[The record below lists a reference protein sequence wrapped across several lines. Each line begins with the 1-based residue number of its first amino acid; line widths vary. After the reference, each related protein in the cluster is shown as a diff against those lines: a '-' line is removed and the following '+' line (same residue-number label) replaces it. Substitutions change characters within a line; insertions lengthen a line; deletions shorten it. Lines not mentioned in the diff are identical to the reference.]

1 MAPSESITSVID
13 MLNPISPVAHQ
24 ILDLADNP
32 EAGASDLAEV
42 IMFDPTVTA
51 NILRVCNSAYFGL
64 AVRVD
69 SVQHAV
75 SLLGMDR
82 ITEMIIV
89 YLATDCLSKA
99 SGGNGSKSESDWIHS
114 VATAFL
120 AKSIGMEKELDEI
133 PLLFT
138 ATLLRDIGISIM
150 AAHDTGGRSKVRE
163 LVSEN
168 GFSTLKAEREV
179 YSVDHTVLG
188 GMVADKWNFSG
199 KLSHIIRYHHDP
211 LQGIHADADAAVVY
225 LSDTIYDM
233 TDAGACK
240 DDNHQS
246 TYNGVL
252 NKLGY
257 SGYELY
263 RLSAECLN
271 CIASARIMFDALQ

>member
-1 MAPSESITSVID
+1 MAPSESITSIID
-13 MLNPISPVAHQ
+13 MLHPISPVAHQ
-24 ILDLADNP
+24 ILDLADDP
-32 EAGASDLAEV
+32 EAAASDLAEV

-99 SGGNGSKSESDWIHS
+99 SGRNGSKAESDWVRF

-120 AKSIGMEKELDEI
+120 AKSVGMEKELDEI

-138 ATLLRDIGISIM
+138 ATLLKDIGITIM
-150 AAHDTGGRSKVRE
+150 DSHDAGGLSKVKE
-163 LVSEN
+163 LVAEH
-168 GFSTLKAEREV
+168 GYSTVKAEREV

-188 GMVADKWNFSG
+188 AMVADKWNFSG
-199 KLSHIIRYHHDP
+199 KMSHIIRYHHDP
-211 LQGIHADADAAVVY
+211 LQGIHADLETAVVY
-225 LSDTIYDM
+225 LSDIIYDM
-233 TDAGACK
+233 IDARDCMEGK
-240 DDNHQS
+240 HQS
-246 TYNGVL
+246 TYNEVL

-257 SGYELY
+257 SGYDLY

-271 CIASARIMFDALQ
+271 CTAAARIMFDALQ